1 MPSATASSAVPPE
14 ADNPA
19 FAPRREGPLPM
30 ALLVQK
36 FGGTS
41 VADVERIQAVA
52 QRISRCREEG
62 HELVIV
68 VSAMGHTTDELTGLA
83 RAISGNPP
91 QREMDMLLATGEQV
105 SIALLSMALHAQG
118 VPAVSMTG
126 TQAGIVTESAHG
138 RARIL
143 EIRTERLRRLLDDG
157 QVVVVAGF
165 QGTSSGHA
173 GTPEITTLGRGGSD
187 TSAVALAAALGADAC
202 EIYTD
207 VPGVLTTDP
216 RKVADAQLMDTVTC
230 DEMLELASLGAA
242 VLHPRAVEIARNYGV
257 PLVVRSSWSD
267 QPGTRLTSGAARPI
281 GSEGLELGKPVD
293 GAQLETHQAVVALA
307 HVPDRPGVAAQLF
320 EALGA
325 AGLNV
330 DLIVQATH
338 EGASNDIAFTLPE
351 ADVDRAQLVCRE
363 VLAALGADLAEGGS
377 AQLSAQAGMAKLS
390 ISGAGIMGRPGV
402 AARLFD
408 TLARAGINLRL
419 IATSEVKVS
428 CLVAGDQG
436 QRALRAAADAFE
448 LAEGQ
453 LQLNPALCRVGD
465 PAVRGVA
472 LDRDQ
477 AQVAVRRV
485 PDRPGTA
492 AAVCRALADAG
503 ISLDAIVQSERT
515 HGGAGGEGGQL
526 SRDMSFTLKRDDR
539 AAAERA
545 LAPLLQQWPGSHFE
559 EGPAIARVS
568 AVGAGMPCTAGT
580 AARMF
585 RCLADAGINIELIAT
600 SEIRTSC
607 VVAEADGVRALQA
620 VHAAFGL
627 GGSVVHKAEGT
638 EAPV

>member
-1 MPSATASSAVPPE
+1 
-14 ADNPA
+14 
-19 FAPRREGPLPM
+19 M

-52 QRISRCREEG
+52 RRIASCRDEG
-62 HELVIV
+62 HELVVV

-83 RAISGNPP
+83 RALNSNPP

-105 SIALLSMALHAQG
+105 SIALLSMALHACG

-126 TQAGIVTESAHG
+126 TQAGIITESAHG

-143 EIRTERLRRLLDDG
+143 EVRSEQLRRALDAG

-165 QGTSSGHA
+165 QGTSGGGSAGSSGI
-173 GTPEITTLGRGGSD
+173 PEITTLGRGGSD
-187 TSAVALAAALGADAC
+187 TSAVALAAALGAAAC

-216 RKVADAQLMDTVTC
+216 RKVADAQLMDQVSC

-267 QPGTRLTSGAARPI
+267 APGTRLTSGAPRPI
-281 GSEGLELGKPVD
+281 GHGGLELGKPVD
-293 GAQLETHQAVVALA
+293 GAELALDQAVLALS
-307 HVPDRPGVAAQLF
+307 HVPDRPGIAASLF

-338 EGASNDIAFTLPE
+338 EGSSNDIAFTLAAAE
-351 ADVDRAQLVCRE
+351 LDRAELVCRE
-363 VLAALGADLAEGGS
+363 SLLALGASLASDPEGQG
-377 AQLSAQAGMAKLS
+377 ARLSSEAGLAKLS

-408 TLARAGINLRL
+408 TLARCGINLRL

-436 QRALRAAADAFE
+436 AKALRAAAEAFE
-448 LAEGQ
+448 LSESQ
-453 LQLNPALCRVGD
+453 LRHNPQSCMISD

-472 LDRDQ
+472 LDLGQ

-492 AAVCRALADAG
+492 AAVCRTLADAG
-503 ISLDAIVQSERT
+503 ISLDAIVQSERI
-515 HGGAGGEGGQL
+515 HNG
-526 SRDMSFTLKRDDR
+526 SKDMSFTLKRDDLQQ
-539 AAAERA
+539 AQRA
-545 LAPLLQQWPGSHFE
+545 LQGLLQSWPGSHFE

-568 AVGAGMPCTAGT
+568 AVGAGMPCTPGT

-585 RCLADAGINIELIAT
+585 RSLADAGINIELIAT

-620 VHAAFGL
+620 VHGAFGL
-627 GGSVVHKAEGT
+627 GGAISHKAEGT

>member
-1 MPSATASSAVPPE
+1 
-14 ADNPA
+14 
-19 FAPRREGPLPM
+19 M

-52 QRISRCREEG
+52 RRIAACRQAG
-62 HELVIV
+62 HDLVIV

-105 SIALLSMALHAQG
+105 SIALLAMALQAIG

-126 TQAGIVTESAHG
+126 PQVGILTESTHG

-143 EIRTERLRRLLDDG
+143 DIRTDRLRRLLEEG
-157 QVVVVAGF
+157 NVVVVAGF
-165 QGTSSGHA
+165 QGTSNSLSGVA
-173 GTPEITTLGRGGSD
+173 EITTLGRGGSD

-216 RKVADAQLMDTVTC
+216 RKVPDAQLMETVTC
-230 DEMLELASLGAA
+230 NEMLELASLGAA

-257 PLVVRSSWSD
+257 PLRVRSSWSD
-267 QPGTRLTSGAARPI
+267 QAGTLLTSSTTSRR
-281 GSEGLELGKPVD
+281 GSGEGLELGKPVD
-293 GAQLETHQAVVALA
+293 GAELDTAQAVLALS
-307 HVPDRPGVAAQLF
+307 HVPDQPGVAAQLF
-320 EALGA
+320 EALSA

-330 DLIVQATH
+330 DLIVQSTH
-338 EGASNDIAFTLPE
+338 DGSSNDIAFTVAE
-351 ADVDRAQLVCRE
+351 AQLNDAERVCRDL
-363 VLAALGADLAEGGS
+363 LAALGPGASGANDAS
-377 AQLSAQAGMAKLS
+377 LSTEAGMAKLS

-408 TLARAGINLRL
+408 TLAKQGINLRL

-428 CLVAGDQG
+428 CLVAGHQG
-436 QRALRAAADAFE
+436 SKALQAAASCFE
-448 LAEGQ
+448 LNEQQ
-453 LQLNPALCRVGD
+453 LQLNPAPSGAGE
-465 PAVRGVA
+465 PEVRGVA

-477 AQVAVRRV
+477 AQVAVRRI

-492 AAVCRALADAG
+492 AAVCRALADAA

-515 HGGAGGEGGQL
+515 HGEGEL
-526 SRDMSFTLKRDDR
+526 RSRDMGFCLKRDDLDR
-539 AAAERA
+539 ARTA
-545 LAPLLQQWPGSHFE
+545 LQPLLNQWPGASFE
-559 EGPAIARVS
+559 EGLAISRVS

-585 RCLADAGINIELIAT
+585 RSLAEAGINIEMIAT

-607 VVAEADGVRALQA
+607 VVAETDGIPALRA

-627 GGSVVHKAEGT
+627 GGAVRHQAQGT
-638 EAPV
+638 EARV

>member
-1 MPSATASSAVPPE
+1 
-14 ADNPA
+14 
-19 FAPRREGPLPM
+19 M

-41 VADVERIQAVA
+41 VADVERLRAVA
-52 QRISRCREEG
+52 RRIALCREEG
-62 HELVIV
+62 NELVIV
-68 VSAMGHTTDELTGLA
+68 VSAMGHTTDELTALA
-83 RAISGNPP
+83 RALCPTPP

-105 SIALLSMALHAQG
+105 SIALLSMALHSEG

-126 TQAGIVTESAHG
+126 TQAGIVTESSYG

-143 EIRTERLRRLLDDG
+143 EVRTERLRRLLDDG

-165 QGTSSGHA
+165 QGTSSGTA

-216 RKVADAQLMDTVTC
+216 RKVSDAQLMESVSC

-257 PLVVRSSWSD
+257 PLVVRSSWSEA
-267 QPGTRLTSGAARPI
+267 PGTRLTSGRPRPI
-281 GSEGLELGKPVD
+281 GNEGLELGKPVD
-293 GAQLETHQAVVALA
+293 GAELELDQAVLALA
-307 HVPDRPGVAAQLF
+307 HVPDRPGVAARLF

-338 EGASNDIAFTLPE
+338 EGASNDIAFTVADPQLEE
-351 ADVDRAQLVCRE
+351 ARRVCRE
-363 VLAALGADLAEGGS
+363 VLAAMGADGAQLGAEG
-377 AQLSAQAGMAKLS
+377 GMAKLS

-408 TLARAGINLRL
+408 TLARVGINLRL

-428 CLVAGDQG
+428 CVVEGSQG
-436 QRALRAAADAFE
+436 ARALRAAAEVFE
-448 LAEGQ
+448 LQDNQ
-453 LQLNPALCRVGD
+453 LRQGPVPCDPGD

-477 AQVAVRRV
+477 VQVAVRGV

-492 AAVCRALADAG
+492 AAICRALADAG

-515 HGGAGGEGGQL
+515 YASEGTL
-526 SRDMSFTLKRDDR
+526 SRDMSFTLRRDDR
-539 AAAERA
+539 LAAEQTLVPVLR
-545 LAPLLQQWPGSHFE
+545 LWPGARFE
-559 EGPAIARVS
+559 EGPAIVRVS
-568 AVGAGMPCTAGT
+568 AVGAAMACTAGT

-585 RCLADAGINIELIAT
+585 RALADAGINIELIAT

-627 GGSVVHKAEGT
+627 GGAVAHRVEGT

>member
-1 MPSATASSAVPPE
+1 
-14 ADNPA
+14 
-19 FAPRREGPLPM
+19 M

-52 QRISRCREEG
+52 RRIAACRQEG

-83 RAISGNPP
+83 RAISPEPP

-105 SIALLSMALHAQG
+105 SIALLSMALHQQG

-143 EIRTERLRRLLDDG
+143 EVRTERLRRLLDDG

-165 QGTSSGHA
+165 QGTSSGPA

-216 RKVADAQLMDTVTC
+216 RKVSDAQLMESVSC

-267 QPGTRLTSGAARPI
+267 ATGTRLTSGTPRACGP
-281 GSEGLELGKPVD
+281 EGLELGKPVD
-293 GAQLETHQAVVALA
+293 GAELELAQAVLALTD
-307 HVPDRPGVAAQLF
+307 VPDRPGVAAQLF

-325 AGLNV
+325 ADLNV
-330 DLIVQATH
+330 DLIVQASQD
-338 EGASNDIAFTLPE
+338 GGSNDIAFTLAEGDLKRASQVCRQVLQQMGAEHAVLSGE
-351 ADVDRAQLVCRE
+351 AD
-363 VLAALGADLAEGGS
+363 
-377 AQLSAQAGMAKLS
+377 MAKIS
-390 ISGAGIMGRPGV
+390 ISGAGILGRPGV

-408 TLARAGINLRL
+408 TLARLGINLRL

-428 CLVAGDQG
+428 CVVAGREG
-436 QRALRAAADAFE
+436 PKALRATAEAFE
-448 LAEGQ
+448 LQERQ
-453 LQLNPALCRVGD
+453 LSRQSLGCQLSD

-477 AQVAVRRV
+477 IQLTVRHV
-485 PDRPGTA
+485 PDLPGSA
-492 AAVCRALADAG
+492 AAVCRTLAEAA
-503 ISLDAIVQSERT
+503 ISVDAIVQSERT
-515 HGGAGGEGGQL
+515 HTMGQQR
-526 SRDMSFTLKRDDR
+526 SRDMSFVLKREDR
-539 AAAERA
+539 SRAEEA
-545 LAPLLQQWPGSHFE
+545 LAPLFLQWPEACLE
-559 EGPAIARVS
+559 EGSAIARVS
-568 AVGAGMPCTAGT
+568 AVGAGMPCTPGT

-585 RCLADAGINIELIAT
+585 RAIAEAGINIELIAT

-607 VVAEADGVRALQA
+607 VVPEADGVRALQA
-620 VHAAFGL
+620 VHGAFGL
-627 GGSVVHKAEGT
+627 GGVVAHRAEGT
-638 EAPV
+638 EAPATERKA

>member
-1 MPSATASSAVPPE
+1 
-14 ADNPA
+14 
-19 FAPRREGPLPM
+19 M

-52 QRISRCREEG
+52 RRIARCREDG

-83 RAISGNPP
+83 RAITASPP

-105 SIALLSMALHAQG
+105 SIALLSMALHALG
-118 VPAVSMTG
+118 VPATSMTG

-143 EIRTERLRRLLDDG
+143 EIRTERLRHLLGEG

-165 QGTSSGHA
+165 QGTSNSAA

-216 RKVADAQLMDTVTC
+216 RKVADAQLMEQVSC
-230 DEMLELASLGAA
+230 NEMLELASLGAA

-267 QPGTRLTSGAARPI
+267 QPGTRLTSGAGRPI
-281 GSEGLELGKPVD
+281 GHGGLELGKPVD
-293 GAQLETHQAVVALA
+293 GAELDEHQAVIALA
-307 HVPDRPGVAAQLF
+307 HVPDRPGVAARLF
-320 EALGA
+320 EALGS

-351 ADVDRAQLVCRE
+351 ADLDRAELVCRE
-363 VLAALGADLAEGGS
+363 VLAGLGAAPGEAGG
-377 AQLSAQAGMAKLS
+377 AQLSAEAGLAKLS
-390 ISGAGIMGRPGV
+390 IAGAGIMGRPGV

-408 TLARAGINLRL
+408 TLARTGINLRL

-428 CLVAGDQG
+428 CLVSGQQAGK
-436 QRALRAAADAFE
+436 ALRAAAEAFE
-448 LAEGQ
+448 LSDSQ
-453 LQLNPALCRVGD
+453 LRHNPEPCHLDD

-472 LDRDQ
+472 LDLGQ

-503 ISLDAIVQSERT
+503 ISVEAIVQSERS
-515 HGGAGGEGGQL
+515 HREPGSGEQAQL
-526 SRDMSFTLKRDDR
+526 SRDISFTLKRDDR
-539 AAAERA
+539 PRAEQA
-545 LAPLLQQWPGSHFE
+545 LAALLKQWPGARFE
-559 EGPAIARVS
+559 EGAAIARVS
-568 AVGAGMPCTAGT
+568 AVGAGMPCTPGT

-585 RCLADAGINIELIAT
+585 RALADQAINIELIAT

-607 VVAEADGVRALQA
+607 VVAEVDGVRALQA
-620 VHAAFGL
+620 VHAAFEL
-627 GGSVVHKAEGT
+627 GGAITHRAEGS

>member
-1 MPSATASSAVPPE
+1 
-14 ADNPA
+14 
-19 FAPRREGPLPM
+19 M

-52 QRISRCREEG
+52 RRIAACRQAG
-62 HELVIV
+62 HDLVIV

-105 SIALLSMALHAQG
+105 SIALLAMALQAIG

-126 TQAGIVTESAHG
+126 PQVGILTESTHG

-143 EIRTERLRRLLDDG
+143 DIRTDRLRRLLEEG
-157 QVVVVAGF
+157 HVVVVAGF
-165 QGTSSGHA
+165 QGTSNSLSGVA
-173 GTPEITTLGRGGSD
+173 EITTLGRGGSD

-216 RKVADAQLMDTVTC
+216 RKVPDAQLMETVTC
-230 DEMLELASLGAA
+230 NEMLELASLGAA

-257 PLVVRSSWSD
+257 PLRVRSSWSD
-267 QPGTRLTSGAARPI
+267 QAGTLLTSSTTSRR
-281 GSEGLELGKPVD
+281 GSGEGLELGKPVD
-293 GAQLETHQAVVALA
+293 GAELDTAQAVLALA
-307 HVPDRPGVAAQLF
+307 HVPDQPGVAAQLF
-320 EALGA
+320 EALSA

-330 DLIVQATH
+330 DLIVQSTH
-338 EGASNDIAFTLPE
+338 DGSSNDIAFTVAE
-351 ADVDRAQLVCRE
+351 AQLNDAERVCRDL
-363 VLAALGADLAEGGS
+363 LAALGPGASGANEAS
-377 AQLSAQAGMAKLS
+377 LSTEAGMAKLS

-408 TLARAGINLRL
+408 TLAKQGINLRL

-428 CLVAGDQG
+428 CLVAGHQG
-436 QRALRAAADAFE
+436 SKALQAAASCFE
-448 LAEGQ
+448 LNEQQ
-453 LQLNPALCRVGD
+453 LQLNPAPSGAGE
-465 PAVRGVA
+465 PEVRGVA

-477 AQVAVRRV
+477 AQVAVHRI

-492 AAVCRALADAG
+492 AAVCRALADAA

-515 HGGAGGEGGQL
+515 HGEGEL
-526 SRDMSFTLKRDDR
+526 RSRDMGFCLKRDDLDR
-539 AAAERA
+539 ARTA
-545 LAPLLQQWPGSHFE
+545 LQPLLNQWPGASFE
-559 EGPAIARVS
+559 EGLAISRVS

-585 RCLADAGINIELIAT
+585 RALAEAGINIEMIAT

-607 VVAEADGVRALQA
+607 VVAETDGIPALRA

-627 GGSVVHKAEGT
+627 GGAVRHQAQGT

>member
-1 MPSATASSAVPPE
+1 
-14 ADNPA
+14 
-19 FAPRREGPLPM
+19 M

-41 VADVERIQAVA
+41 VADVERIGNVA
-52 QRISRCREEG
+52 RRIAQCREDG
-62 HELVIV
+62 HDLVIV
-68 VSAMGHTTDELTGLA
+68 VSAMGHTTDELTALA
-83 RAISGNPP
+83 RAISPQPP

-105 SIALLSMALHAQG
+105 SIALLSMALQALG
-118 VPAVSMTG
+118 VPAVAMTG
-126 TQAGIVTESAHG
+126 TQAGIVTESTFG

-143 EIRTERLRRLLDDG
+143 EIRTDRLRRLLHEG

-165 QGTSSGHA
+165 QGTSSGVA

-216 RKVADAQLMDTVTC
+216 RRVADAQLMESVSC

-257 PLVVRSSWSD
+257 PMWVRSSWSD
-267 QPGTRLTSGAARPI
+267 SPGTQLTSGPARAI
-281 GSEGLELGKPVD
+281 GGEGLELGRPVD
-293 GAQLETHQAVVALA
+293 GAELQDGQAVLALA
-307 HVPDRPGVAAQLF
+307 HVPDRPGVAADLF

-330 DLIVQATH
+330 DLIVQASQ
-338 EGASNDIAFTLPE
+338 EEASNDIAFTVADSELE
-351 ADVDRAQLVCRE
+351 AARAVCE
-363 VLAALGADLAEGGS
+363 ALLASLDADGATLSSEG
-377 AQLSAQAGMAKLS
+377 GMAKIS
-390 ISGAGIMGRPGV
+390 IAGAGIMGRPGM

-408 TLARAGINLRL
+408 TLARLGINLRL

-428 CLVAGDQG
+428 CVVDREMGA
-436 QRALRAAADAFE
+436 RALRAAAAAFE
-448 LAEGQ
+448 LGEQQ
-453 LQLNPALCRVGD
+453 LRDGPLPADPLA

-477 AQVAVRRV
+477 AQLVVRRV
-485 PDRPGTA
+485 PDRPGSA
-492 AAVCRALADAG
+492 ALVCRALADAS
-503 ISLDAIVQSERT
+503 ISLDGIVQSERT
-515 HGGAGGEGGQL
+515 HTSGDQR
-526 SRDMSFTLKRDDR
+526 SRDISFTLRRDDR
-539 AAAERA
+539 PGAERA
-545 LAPLLQQWPGSHFE
+545 LAPILAQWPGAWIE

-568 AVGAGMPCTAGT
+568 AVGAGMACTAGT

-585 RCLADAGINIELIAT
+585 RALATAGINIEMIAT

-607 VVAEADGVRALQA
+607 VVAESEGIRALQA
-620 VHAAFGL
+620 VHAAFAL
-627 GGSVVHKAEGT
+627 GGETRHRAEGT
-638 EAPV
+638 EAPEAGAPAAL

>member
-1 MPSATASSAVPPE
+1 
-14 ADNPA
+14 
-19 FAPRREGPLPM
+19 M

-41 VADVERIQAVA
+41 VADVDRIQAVA
-52 QRISRCREEG
+52 RRIAACRDEG
-62 HELVIV
+62 HELVVV

-83 RAISGNPP
+83 RALNSNPP

-126 TQAGIVTESAHG
+126 TQAGIITESAHG

-143 EIRTERLRRLLDDG
+143 EVRSEGLRALLDAG

-165 QGTSSGHA
+165 QGTSGGGTAGSSGI
-173 GTPEITTLGRGGSD
+173 PEITTLGRGGSD

-216 RKVADAQLMDTVTC
+216 RKVADAQLMATVSC

-257 PLVVRSSWSD
+257 PLVVRSSWSEA
-267 QPGTRLTSGAARPI
+267 PGTRLTSGAPRPI
-281 GSEGLELGKPVD
+281 GHGGLELGKPVD
-293 GAQLETHQAVVALA
+293 GAELAVDQAVLSLS
-307 HVPDRPGVAAQLF
+307 HVPDRPGIAASLF
-320 EALGA
+320 EALGS
-325 AGLNV
+325 AGVNV

-338 EGASNDIAFTLPE
+338 EGSSNDIAFTLA
-351 ADVDRAQLVCRE
+351 ADERDRAELVCRE
-363 VLAALGADLAEGGS
+363 VLLGLGAELAGS
-377 AQLSAQAGMAKLS
+377 GSDSGSGSGQGARLRSEAGLAKLS

-436 QRALRAAADAFE
+436 TRALRAAAEAFE
-448 LAEGQ
+448 LHEGQ
-453 LQLNPALCRVGD
+453 LHHDPEPCHLGD

-472 LDRDQ
+472 LDLGQ

-492 AAVCRALADAG
+492 AAVCRGLADAG

-515 HGGAGGEGGQL
+515 HGQGSSL
-526 SRDMSFTLKRDDR
+526 SRDMSFTLKRDDLLR
-539 AAAERA
+539 AEQA
-545 LAPLLQQWPGSHFE
+545 LQPLLAQWPGSHFE
-559 EGPAIARVS
+559 QGPAIARVS
-568 AVGAGMPCTAGT
+568 AVGAGMPCIPGT

-585 RCLADAGINIELIAT
+585 RALAEAGINIELIAT

-607 VVAEADGVRALQA
+607 VMAEAEGVRALQM

-627 GGSVVHKAEGT
+627 GGTVQHRAQGS

>member
-1 MPSATASSAVPPE
+1 
-14 ADNPA
+14 
-19 FAPRREGPLPM
+19 M

-41 VADVERIQAVA
+41 VGSVERIQAVA
-52 QRISRCREEG
+52 RRIAASREQG
-62 HELVIV
+62 HDLVIV
-68 VSAMGHTTDELTGLA
+68 VSAMGHTTDELTSLA
-83 RAISGNPP
+83 RALCTEPP

-105 SIALLSMALHAQG
+105 SIALLAMALHSLG

-126 TQAGIVTESAHG
+126 PQVGIVTESAHG

-143 EIRTERLRRLLDDG
+143 EVRTERLRKRLEDG

-165 QGTSSGHA
+165 QGTSSGSG

-187 TSAVALAAALGADAC
+187 TSAVALAAALAADAC

-216 RKVADAQLMDTVTC
+216 RKVSEAQLMEEVSC
-230 DEMLELASLGAA
+230 NEMLELASLGAA

-257 PLVVRSSWSD
+257 PLVVRSSWSEA
-267 QPGTRLTSGAARPI
+267 PGTRLTSGEPRPI
-281 GSEGLELGKPVD
+281 GSEGLELGRPVD
-293 GAQLETHQAVVALA
+293 GADLENGQAVLALTR
-307 HVPDRPGVAAQLF
+307 VPDHPGVAALLF
-320 EALGA
+320 EALSA
-325 AGLNV
+325 AKLNV

-338 EGASNDIAFTLPE
+338 VGASNDIAFTLAE
-351 ADVDRAQLVCRE
+351 SQVEGAREVCRGLLQE
-363 VLAALGADLAEGGS
+363 LGVEESALS
-377 AQLSAQAGMAKLS
+377 TQAGLAKLS
-390 ISGAGIMGRPGV
+390 ISGAGIMGRPGI

-408 TLARAGINLRL
+408 TLARYGINLRM

-428 CLVAGDQG
+428 CLVEGSQG
-436 QRALRAAADAFE
+436 ARALRAAAEVFE
-448 LAEGQ
+448 LQEHQ
-453 LQLNPALCRVGD
+453 LRQNPLPCDVND

-477 AQVAVRRV
+477 AQVVVRQV

-503 ISLDAIVQSERT
+503 ISLDTIVQSERT
-515 HGGAGGEGGQL
+515 HGSGPQL
-526 SRDMSFTLKRDDR
+526 SRDMSFTLRRDDLTR
-539 AAAERA
+539 ARGALQAV
-545 LAPLLQQWPGSHFE
+545 LAPWAEARFE
-559 EGPAIARVS
+559 EGLAIARVS
-568 AVGAGMPCTAGT
+568 AVGAGMPCTPGT

-585 RCLADAGINIELIAT
+585 RALAEAGVNIEMIAT

-620 VHAAFGL
+620 VHACFQL
-627 GGSVVHKAEGT
+627 GGSTAGAV
-638 EAPV
+638 EAMA

>member
-1 MPSATASSAVPPE
+1 
-14 ADNPA
+14 
-19 FAPRREGPLPM
+19 M

-36 FGGTS
+36 YGGTS
-41 VADVERIQAVA
+41 VADVTRIQAVA
-52 QRISRCREEG
+52 QRIAACRDQG

-83 RAISGNPP
+83 QAITATPP
-91 QREMDMLLATGEQV
+91 RREMDMLLATGEQV
-105 SIALLSMALHAQG
+105 SIALLSMALHALG

-143 EIRTERLRRLLDDG
+143 EVRTERVQRLLDDG

-165 QGTSSGHA
+165 QGTSSGTA

-187 TSAVALAAALGADAC
+187 TSAVALAAALAADAC

-216 RKVADAQLMDTVTC
+216 RKVPDAQLMESVSC

-267 QPGTRLTSGAARPI
+267 EPGTRLTSGQPRPI
-281 GSEGLELGKPVD
+281 GSEGLELGRPVD
-293 GAQLETHQAVVALA
+293 GAELELRQAVLALA
-307 HVPDRPGVAAQLF
+307 HVPDRPGIAAALF

-325 AGLNV
+325 GGLNV
-330 DLIVQATH
+330 DLIVQASH
-338 EGASNDIAFTLPE
+338 EGGSNDIAFTVAE
-351 ADVDRAQLVCRE
+351 ADLETARRICEDL
-363 VLAALGADLAEGGS
+363 LASLGAEG
-377 AQLSAQAGMAKLS
+377 AVLSAEADMAKIS

-408 TLARAGINLRL
+408 TLARLGINLRL
-419 IATSEVKVS
+419 IATSEVKLS
-428 CLVAGDQG
+428 CVVAGSQG
-436 QRALRAAADAFE
+436 AKALRAAAGAFE
-448 LAEGQ
+448 LSEQQ
-453 LQLNPALCRVGD
+453 LRTDPSPCHLNS

-472 LDRDQ
+472 LDREQ
-477 AQVAVRRV
+477 AQVVVRRV
-485 PDRPGTA
+485 PDRPGAA
-492 AAVCRALADAG
+492 AAVCRALADAN

-515 HGGAGGEGGQL
+515 HPEPEGL
-526 SRDMSFTLKRDDR
+526 SRDMSFTLRRDDFT
-539 AAAERA
+539 AAEQA
-545 LAPLLQQWPGSHFE
+545 LLPVLRQWPGAALE
-559 EGPAIARVS
+559 PGPAIARVS
-568 AVGAGMPCTAGT
+568 AVGAGMACTAGT

-585 RCLADAGINIELIAT
+585 RALADAGINIELIAT

-627 GGSVVHKAEGT
+627 GGDDRHKAEGT
-638 EAPV
+638 ESPSQAMS

>member
-1 MPSATASSAVPPE
+1 
-14 ADNPA
+14 
-19 FAPRREGPLPM
+19 M

-41 VADVERIQAVA
+41 VADAGRIQAVA
-52 QRISRCREEG
+52 GRIAARREEG

-68 VSAMGHTTDELTGLA
+68 VSAMGHTTDELTSLA
-83 RAISGNPP
+83 ASISSDPP
-91 QREMDMLLATGEQV
+91 RREMDMLLATGEQI
-105 SIALLSMALHAQG
+105 SIALLAMALQARG

-143 EIRTERLRRLLDDG
+143 EIRTDRIQRLLDDG
-157 QVVVVAGF
+157 HVVVVAGF
-165 QGTSSGHA
+165 QGTSSGH
-173 GTPEITTLGRGGSD
+173 GGIPEITTLGRGGSD
-187 TSAVALAAALGADAC
+187 TSAVALAAALEADAC

-216 RKVADAQLMDTVTC
+216 RRVADAQLMDTVTC

-257 PLVVRSSWSD
+257 PLVVRSSWSEA
-267 QPGTRLTSGAARPI
+267 PGPRLTRGTPRPI
-281 GSEGLELGKPVD
+281 GSEGLELGRPVD
-293 GAQLETHQAVVALA
+293 AAELEADQAVLALA
-307 HVPDRPGVAAQLF
+307 HVPDQPGVAAGLF
-320 EALGA
+320 EALGR
-325 AGLNV
+325 AGVNV

-338 EGASNDIAFTLPE
+338 EGSSNDIAFTV
-351 ADVDRAQLVCRE
+351 ADGERDRAQLVCRE
-363 VLAALGADLAEGGS
+363 VLAAMGADGALLRAEGG
-377 AQLSAQAGMAKLS
+377 MAKVS
-390 ISGAGIMGRPGV
+390 IAGAGIMGRPGV

-408 TLARAGINLRL
+408 TLARAGINVRL

-428 CLVAGDQG
+428 CVVEGSRGAK
-436 QRALRAAADAFE
+436 ALRAVAQAFE
-448 LAEGQ
+448 LADQQ
-453 LQLNPALCRVGD
+453 LRHEPRAAASQG

-503 ISLDAIVQSERT
+503 ISVDAIMQSERC
-515 HGGAGGEGGQL
+515 HGSGDQR
-526 SRDMSFTLKRDDR
+526 SRDMSFMLKREDR
-539 AAAERA
+539 DRAERA
-545 LAPLLQQWPGSHFE
+545 LAPLLATWPGARFE
-559 EGPAIARVS
+559 EGAAIARVS
-568 AVGAGMPCTAGT
+568 AVGAGMASTAGT

-585 RCLADAGINIELIAT
+585 RALADAGINIELIAT

-607 VVAEADGVRALQA
+607 VVPEADGVRALQE
-620 VHAAFGL
+620 VHQAFGL
-627 GGSVVHKAEGT
+627 GGTVLHQAQGT

>member
-1 MPSATASSAVPPE
+1 
-14 ADNPA
+14 
-19 FAPRREGPLPM
+19 M

-52 QRISRCREEG
+52 RRIARSREQG

-68 VSAMGHTTDELTGLA
+68 VSAMGHTTDQLTGLA
-83 RAISGNPP
+83 RAISSNPP
-91 QREMDMLLATGEQV
+91 QRELDMLLATGEQV
-105 SIALLSMALHAQG
+105 SIALLSMALHAEG
-118 VPAVSMTG
+118 VPSVSMTG

-143 EIRTERLRRLLDDG
+143 EIRTERLRRLLADG

-165 QGTSSGHA
+165 QGTSSGA
-173 GTPEITTLGRGGSD
+173 GGTPEITTLGRGGSD
-187 TSAVALAAALGADAC
+187 TSAVALAAALGADTC

-216 RKVADAQLMDTVTC
+216 RKVADAQLMAQVSC
-230 DEMLELASLGAA
+230 DEMLELASLGAS

-257 PLVVRSSWSD
+257 PLVVRSSWSE
-267 QPGTRLTSGAARPI
+267 QAGTLLTSGAPRPI
-281 GSEGLELGKPVD
+281 RHEGLELGKPVD
-293 GAQLETHQAVVALA
+293 GAELETDQAVLALA

-338 EGASNDIAFTLPE
+338 EGSSNDIAFTLAAAE
-351 ADVDRAQLVCRE
+351 CDRAQLVCGE
-363 VLAALGADLAEGGS
+363 VLAAMGATLNDGG
-377 AQLSAQAGMAKLS
+377 AQLSAEAGLAKLS

-408 TLARAGINLRL
+408 TLARSGINLRL

-428 CLVAGDQG
+428 CLVAGDQAD
-436 QRALRAAADAFE
+436 RALRAAAEAFE
-448 LAEGQ
+448 LPD
-453 LQLNPALCRVGD
+453 LQLSRNPRPCNQGD

-477 AQVAVRRV
+477 AQVAVRRL

-492 AAVCRALADAG
+492 AAVCRTLADAS

-515 HGGAGGEGGQL
+515 HAGP
-526 SRDMSFTLKRDDR
+526 SRDMSFVLKRDDLTR
-539 AAAERA
+539 AQQT
-545 LAPLLQQWPGSHFE
+545 LAPLLRQWPGSSFE
-559 EGPAIARVS
+559 EGPAIARIS
-568 AVGAGMPCTAGT
+568 AVG
-580 AARMF
+580 ARMF

-607 VVAEADGVRALQA
+607 VVAETDGVAALRA
-620 VHAAFGL
+620 VHAAFAL
-627 GGSVVHKAEGT
+627 GGIAQHRAEGP
-638 EAPV
+638 ESPG